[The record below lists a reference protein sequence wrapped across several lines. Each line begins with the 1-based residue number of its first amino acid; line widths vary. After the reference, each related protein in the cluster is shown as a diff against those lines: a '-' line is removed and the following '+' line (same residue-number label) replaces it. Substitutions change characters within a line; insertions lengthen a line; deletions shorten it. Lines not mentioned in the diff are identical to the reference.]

1 MLSPC
6 IFDRERVMAHILL
19 SALVNTIL
27 SNLNSLALRE
37 LGIAR
42 GLKSELDNLEST
54 LSTIQ
59 SVLQDAEAKQRK
71 SLAVNN
77 WLRKL
82 KDAAYDADNLIDE
95 IVTEGLRR
103 KLDSQRGCKSKV
115 SRMTNCLLF
124 RLKMGHKIMDM
135 KNKLDAIA
143 SERSKFH
150 LREIVVETEVHEVE
164 RGQTCSLVNE
174 SEIYGRNHEKEE
186 IIELLIGNLSCDD
199 DVSVYAIC
207 GMGGLG
213 KTTLAQL
220 VYNDGRVKRHFELR
234 IWVCVSDDFNVE
246 RLIRAILESVQGHG
260 CDISNLD
267 PLLLRLQEKLG
278 GRRFLLVLDDVW
290 NECHEKWD
298 GLKQALRCGAKGSI
312 IIVTTRIQK
321 VALIMATILPIH
333 HLAYLSE
340 DHSWSLFKLRAF
352 GNRGRELELELIG
365 KDIVKKCGGLPL
377 AIKALGSLMQF
388 KRSESEWLSVKE
400 SKILDLSDGGN
411 AILPAL
417 RLSYEALPPHLR
429 QCFAYCCIF
438 PKDYTMKKDV
448 LIEMW
453 MANGFIP
460 SRGQTT
466 LYDMGHQIFDQLV
479 WRSFLQDVTEEQGE
493 TTCKMHDLM
502 HDLAESIMRHEC
514 FIMDSRKGLKLPKK
528 VRHLSFNVSST
539 PMIHCNEV
547 MFKVPSLRSCI
558 LLSNQYSYKDNDF
571 SWISKQKYLRLLD
584 LSGKIDEKV
593 AVSISNFK
601 HLRFL
606 NMSYSYIKI
615 LPESISGL
623 QHLQTLKLNYC
634 EELCKLPKRLK
645 YMRNLTCL
653 DIKGCDSLTSMPAN
667 MGQLTCLQRLSI
679 FIVGQDEG
687 YQISELKEL
696 NLGGELSIKEL
707 ENVRNS
713 EDAKR
718 ANLKRKLDL
727 ISLNLCWS
735 DSNKESIPKN
745 VEEILENLRPNSNL
759 KKLSISFYQG
769 SRFPN
774 WMSGLVLKNV
784 VEISL
789 ESCRCERLPPLGKL
803 TSLKILKI
811 CSMDSLKYFNH
822 ESYGDGEDSF
832 PALEILSLNVMPSLE
847 KWTIVDRKEIFPC
860 LRNLHIEACPKL
872 TEFPFLRTLEIL
884 TIWEGS
890 NERLIRSVI
899 NVTSLSDL
907 EILGSELKILPDELF
922 QSHKDLESLRLIS
935 LYNLKTLPNQLDCLS
950 SLKLLN
956 LDYCPQLENL
966 SGLKNL
972 NHLETLYISECDS
985 LTSLPVQGLQGLTS
999 LRSLSIQ
1006 NCKKLYLSDGMRYL
1020 TVLRDLLI
1028 NGCPEIHDF
1037 PMDMQHLSALRDLEI
1052 WNCQGLLYL
1061 PNWLGSLWSL
1071 SYLEIENCH
1080 NLKCL
1085 PCELRGL
1092 KTLKRI
1098 KIGGCPHLERRC
1110 KKETGEDWLK
1120 IVHIPIIEINGEL
1133 VQSLDC

>member
-1 MLSPC
+1 
-6 IFDRERVMAHILL
+6 MADVLL
-19 SALVNTIL
+19 SALVDTIL
-27 SNLNSLALRE
+27 SNLNRSALQE
-37 LGIAR
+37 LGIAW
-42 GLKSELDNLEST
+42 GLKSELDNLKST

-59 SVLQDAEAKQRK
+59 SVLQDAEAKQSK

-77 WLRKL
+77 WLRKV

-95 IVTEGLRR
+95 FVTEGLRG
-103 KLDSQRGCKSKV
+103 KLDSQRGLKSKV
-115 SRMTNCLLF
+115 SRLLF
-124 RLKMGHKIMDM
+124 RLKMGHKIIDM
-135 KNKLDAIA
+135 KDKLDAIA
-143 SERSKFH
+143 SEITTLH
-150 LREIVVETEVHEVE
+150 LREIVVETEVHEME
-164 RGQTCSLVNE
+164 RGQTSSLVNE
-174 SEIYGRNHEKEE
+174 SEIYGRNDEKEE
-186 IIELLIGNLSCDD
+186 IIKLLIDNFSCDD

-207 GMGGLG
+207 GTGGLG

-234 IWVCVSDDFNVE
+234 IWSPYKAMDV
-246 RLIRAILESVQGHG
+246 
-260 CDISNLD
+260 ISLTWIHFCITSKKNWAV
-267 PLLLRLQEKLG
+267 
-278 GRRFLLVLDDVW
+278 LVLDDVW
-290 NECHEKWD
+290 NEYHEKWD
-298 GLKQALRCGAKGSI
+298 GLKQALRCGAKRST

-321 VALIMATILPIH
+321 VALIMATILPTR

-340 DHSWSLFKLRAF
+340 DDSWSLFKQRAF
-352 GNRGRELELELIG
+352 GNRGREENIQLELIG

-388 KRSESEWLSVKE
+388 KSSESEWLSVKE

-411 AILPAL
+411 AVLPAL
-417 RLSYEALPPHLR
+417 RLNYEALPPHLR

-438 PKDYTMKKDV
+438 PKDYTMKKDA

-479 WRSFLQDVTEEQGE
+479 WRSFLQDVKEEQGE

-558 LLSNQYSYKDNDF
+558 LLSNQYSCKDNDF

-606 NMSYSYIKI
+606 NMSYSYIKT
-615 LPESISGL
+615 LPELVSGL

-634 EELCKLPKRLK
+634 EEICKLPKRLK
-645 YMRNLTCL
+645 HMRNLTCL
-653 DIKGCDSLTSMPAN
+653 DIKGCDSLTSMPTN
-667 MGQLTCLQRLSI
+667 RGQLTRLQRLSI

-718 ANLKRKLDL
+718 ANLKSKLDL

-811 CSMDSLKYFNH
+811 SSMDSLKYFNH
-822 ESYGDGEDSF
+822 ESYRDGEDSF
-832 PALEILSLNVMPSLE
+832 PALEILSFNVMPSLE
-847 KWTIVDRKEIFPC
+847 KWTIVDREEIFPC

-899 NVTSLSDL
+899 NVTSLFNL
-907 EILGSELKILPDELF
+907 EILGSELKILPDKLL
-922 QSHKDLESLRLIS
+922 QSHKDLVSLRLIS

-950 SLKLLN
+950 SLKLLD
-956 LDYCPQLENL
+956 LGYCLQLENL
-966 SGLKNL
+966 SGLENL

-1006 NCKKLYLSDGMRYL
+1006 NCKKLMYLSDGMGYL
-1020 TVLRDLLI
+1020 TALRDLLI
-1028 NGCPEIHDF
+1028 NGCPEIQDF
-1037 PMDMQHLSALRDLEI
+1037 PTDMQHLNALRDLEI

-1061 PNWLGSLWSL
+1061 PNWLGSLRSL
-1071 SYLEIENCH
+1071 SCLEIENCH

-1085 PCELRGL
+1085 PCELQGL

-1098 KIGGCPHLERRC
+1098 KIKGCPLLEHRC

-1120 IVHIPIIEINGEL
+1120 IVHIPIIQINGEL
-1133 VQSLDC
+1133 VQSLDCIAKESRCAYLSF